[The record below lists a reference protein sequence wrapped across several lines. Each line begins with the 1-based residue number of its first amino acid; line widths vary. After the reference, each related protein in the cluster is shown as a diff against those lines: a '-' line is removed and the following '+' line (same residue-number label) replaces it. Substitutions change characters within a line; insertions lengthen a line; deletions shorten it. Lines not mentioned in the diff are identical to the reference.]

1 MVKNSQMLK
10 TKEKCAITGL
20 PAKYRDPVTGL
31 PYANLEAFKII
42 REQHTPKE
50 SAALSVQGQGESSK
64 SDTTALTTVGAHSES
79 SACDSQ
85 TSAVAGE
92 LVESSESG
100 VVTPEQLSRL
110 GNGFCMETKQRC
122 SGKRFTRESGRPCTF

>member
-1 MVKNSQMLK
+1 MLK

-100 VVTPEQLSRL
+100 SSLRNSSRD
-110 GNGFCMETKQRC
+110 
-122 SGKRFTRESGRPCTF
+122 

>member
-1 MVKNSQMLK
+1 M
-10 TKEKCAITGL
+10 CAITGL

-50 SAALSVQGQGESSK
+50 VKEPAALAVPGQGGSSK
-64 SDTTALTTVGAHSES
+64 SEPTVLTTDGAHSEF
-79 SACDSQ
+79 SARDAQ
-85 TSAVAGE
+85 TCAVAGG
-92 LVESSESG
+92 LIESPESG

-110 GNGFCMETKQRC
+110 GNGICI
-122 SGKRFTRESGRPCTF
+122 

>member
-1 MVKNSQMLK
+1 MLK

-50 SAALSVQGQGESSK
+50 QAAALVSEEVKISGESVKTVATGGYAETTPKSK
-64 SDTTALTTVGAHSES
+64 PSTVVSDSKDAIVDGS
-79 SACDSQ
+79 
-85 TSAVAGE
+85 
-92 LVESSESG
+92 
-100 VVTPEQLSRL
+100 VVTAEQLARL
-110 GNGFCMETKQRC
+110 GKLETRQGIHTLLYSFLRYRI
-122 SGKRFTRESGRPCTF
+122 STSR

>member
-1 MVKNSQMLK
+1 MLK

-42 REQHTPKE
+42 REQHTSKD
-50 SAALSVQGQGESSK
+50 SAALAVQRQGESSQ
-64 SDTTALTTVGAHSES
+64 SATTVLTTDGANSEPS
-79 SACDSQ
+79 VRDIQ
-85 TSAVAGE
+85 TSAVAGGMI
-92 LVESSESG
+92 ESSESG

-110 GNGFCMETKQRC
+110 GNRGLRLF
-122 SGKRFTRESGRPCTF
+122 